1 MKERMKGLILGAAL
15 TATAFGLTFTAAAD
29 RTIRVDDDDIGVKI
43 NKAVFTI
50 RDTSGIKVQPF
61 VYKGTTYVPMR
72 AFCEALGLE
81 VDYDKDT
88 NTALIT
94 WDDAD
99 DTYISE
105 ESAKKTAAN
114 RAGAEV
120 SDVKRC
126 VLEWDDGRAVYDVE
140 LVRGNKKY
148 EYKIDAVTGKILDE
162 DIDSRY
168 DDDDRNPDAKLIS
181 LDAAK
186 KAALKDAGVSAANAR
201 GMKCDL
207 DRDDLVYEIEF
218 RSGGVEYEYD
228 IDAVTGK
235 ILQKETDGKDVDDDR
250 YDDDD
255 DRYDD

>member
-15 TATAFGLTFTAAAD
+15 TAAAFGLTFTAAAD
-29 RTIRVDDDDIGVKI
+29 RTIRVEDDDIGVKI
-43 NKAVFTI
+43 NKAAFTI
-50 RDTSGIKVQPF
+50 RDTSGIQVQPF

-81 VDYDKDT
+81 VDYDKDS

-99 DTYISE
+99 DAYISE

-120 SDVKRC
+120 SDVKWC
-126 VLEWDDGRAVYDVE
+126 VLEWDDG
-140 LVRGNKKY
+140 
-148 EYKIDAVTGKILDE
+148 
-162 DIDSRY
+162 IDSRY
-168 DDDDRNPDAKLIS
+168 DDDGRNPTAELIS
-181 LDAAK
+181 ADTAK
-186 KAALKDAGVSAANAR
+186 NAALKDAGISAANAR
-201 GMKCDL
+201 WMKCDL

-218 RSGGVEYEYD
+218 RSGNMEYEYD

-235 ILQKETDGKDVDDDR
+235 ILQKEMDGKDFDGDR